1 MKSAS
6 LRDLFVI
13 ELSDL
18 YDAENQLIKALPKL
32 AKASASES
40 LRGAFEEHL
49 EKTKE
54 HATRLER
61 IFADMDMLAKPE
73 KCKGMQGI
81 ISEGN
86 DLLKKRLSPD
96 VQDAGIIAGAQRAEH
111 YEIASY
117 GCARTYAEL
126 LQNRQAVDLLE
137 QILQEEK
144 DADEKL
150 TELAQQINVEAQ
162 GLEGEETERRRKPP
176 REPRAGGK
184 RSARRVRTN
193 FRKNRAAPP
202 EID

>member
-61 IFADMDMLAKPE
+61 IFADMDMPAKRE

-81 ISEGN
+81 VSEGN
-86 DLLKKRLSPD
+86 DLLRRKLSPD
-96 VQDAGIIAGAQRAEH
+96 VQDAGIIAAAQRAEH

-137 QILQEEK
+137 QTLQEEK

-162 GLEGEETERRRKPP
+162 AAEEGTELEGEETKRRAK
-176 REPRAGGK
+176 
-184 RSARRVRTN
+184 
-193 FRKNRAAPP
+193 AAS
-202 EID
+202 

>member
-61 IFADMDMLAKPE
+61 IFADMDMPAKRE

-86 DLLKKRLSPD
+86 DFLKKKLSAD
-96 VQDAGIIAGAQRAEH
+96 VQDAGIIAAAQRAEH

-137 QILQEEK
+137 QTLQEEK

-162 GLEGEETERRRKPP
+162 TPEEGIELEEET
-176 REPRAGGK
+176 K
-184 RSARRVRTN
+184 R
-193 FRKNRAAPP
+193 RAAKAAS
-202 EID
+202 

>member
-6 LRDLFVI
+6 LRDLFVM

-61 IFADMDMLAKPE
+61 IFADMDMPAKRE

-81 ISEGN
+81 VSEGN
-86 DLLKKRLSPD
+86 DLLKKKLSPD
-96 VQDAGIIAGAQRAEH
+96 VQDAGIIAAAQRAEH

-126 LQNRQAVDLLE
+126 SQNRPAVDLLE
-137 QILQEEK
+137 QTLQEEK

-162 GLEGEETERRRKPP
+162 TAEEGTELEGEETKRRAK
-176 REPRAGGK
+176 
-184 RSARRVRTN
+184 
-193 FRKNRAAPP
+193 AAS
-202 EID
+202 

>member
-6 LRDLFVI
+6 LQDLFVI

-54 HATRLER
+54 HAARLER
-61 IFADMDMLAKPE
+61 IFADMDMSAKRE
-73 KCKGMQGI
+73 RCKGMQGI
-81 ISEGN
+81 VSEGN
-86 DLLKKRLSPD
+86 DFLKKKLSPD
-96 VQDAGIIAGAQRAEH
+96 VQDAGIIAAAQRAEH

-137 QILQEEK
+137 QTLQEEK

-162 GLEGEETERRRKPP
+162 TPEEGVELEGEAPKH
-176 REPRAGGK
+176 RAK
-184 RSARRVRTN
+184 
-193 FRKNRAAPP
+193 AAS
-202 EID
+202 

>member
-61 IFADMDMLAKPE
+61 IFADMDMPAKRE

-86 DLLKKRLSPD
+86 DFLKRKLSPD
-96 VQDAGIIAGAQRAEH
+96 VQDAGIIAAAQRAEH

-117 GCARTYAEL
+117 GCARTFAEL
-126 LQNRQAVDLLE
+126 LQNREAVDLLE
-137 QILQEEK
+137 QTLQEVK
-144 DADEKL
+144 DTDEKL

-162 GLEGEETERRRKPP
+162 TPDGGIELEGEETKRRAK
-176 REPRAGGK
+176 
-184 RSARRVRTN
+184 
-193 FRKNRAAPP
+193 AAS
-202 EID
+202 

>member
-18 YDAENQLIKALPKL
+18 YDAESQLMKALPKL

-61 IFADMDMLAKPE
+61 IFADMDMPAKRE

-81 ISEGN
+81 VSEGN
-86 DLLKKRLSPD
+86 DFLKRKLSPD
-96 VQDAGIIAGAQRAEH
+96 VQDAGIIAAAQRAEH

-117 GCARTYAEL
+117 GCARTFAEL
-126 LQNRQAVDLLE
+126 LQNREAVDLLE
-137 QILQEEK
+137 QTLQEEK

-162 GLEGEETERRRKPP
+162 TADEGMESEGEETKRK
-176 REPRAGGK
+176 AK
-184 RSARRVRTN
+184 
-193 FRKNRAAPP
+193 AAS
-202 EID
+202 

>member
-6 LRDLFVI
+6 LQDLFII

-18 YDAENQLIKALPKL
+18 YDAEHQLIKALPKL
-32 AKASASES
+32 AKASSSES

-54 HATRLER
+54 HAARLER
-61 IFADMDMLAKPE
+61 VFADLDLPAKRE

-81 ISEGN
+81 VSEGN
-86 DLLKKRLSPD
+86 DLLKKKLGGD
-96 VQDAGIIAGAQRAEH
+96 VQDAGIIAAAQRAEH

-126 LQNRQAVDLLE
+126 LHNQQAVDLLE
-137 QILQEEK
+137 QTLQEEK

-162 GLEGEETERRRKPP
+162 TSVEGAEAEGEEVKRK
-176 REPRAGGK
+176 AK
-184 RSARRVRTN
+184 
-193 FRKNRAAPP
+193 AAS
-202 EID
+202 

>member
-1 MKSAS
+1 MKSSS
-6 LRDLFVI
+6 LQDLFVM
-13 ELSDL
+13 ELTNL

-32 AKASASES
+32 VKVSSSES

-54 HATRLER
+54 HAARIER
-61 IFADMDMLAKPE
+61 ILADLDQPLKRE
-73 KCKGMQGI
+73 KCKGMRGL

-86 DLLKKRLSPD
+86 DLLKRKLGPD
-96 VQDAGIIAGAQRAEH
+96 VQDAGIIAAAQRVEH
-111 YEIASY
+111 YEIAAY

-137 QILQEEK
+137 QTLQEEK

-162 GLEGEETERRRKPP
+162 SPEEGFEGEEEEQPKRRAK
-176 REPRAGGK
+176 
-184 RSARRVRTN
+184 
-193 FRKNRAAPP
+193 AAS
-202 EID
+202 

>member
-40 LRGAFEEHL
+40 RRGVFEEHL

-61 IFADMDMLAKPE
+61 IFTDMDMPAKRE

-81 ISEGN
+81 VSEGS
-86 DLLKKRLSPD
+86 DFLKRKLNPD
-96 VQDAGIIAGAQRAEH
+96 VQDAGIIAAAQRAEH

-117 GCARTYAEL
+117 GCARTYAG
-126 LQNRQAVDLLE
+126 NSCRID
-137 QILQEEK
+137 
-144 DADEKL
+144 
-150 TELAQQINVEAQ
+150 
-162 GLEGEETERRRKPP
+162 RRWTCWSRL
-176 REPRAGGK
+176 
-184 RSARRVRTN
+184 
-193 FRKNRAAPP
+193 FRKRKTQTRN
-202 EID
+202 

>member
-13 ELSDL
+13 ELSYL

-54 HATRLER
+54 HATRLES
-61 IFADMDMLAKPE
+61 IFADTDTPAVRE

-86 DLLKKRLSPD
+86 DFLKKKLSPD
-96 VQDAGIIAGAQRAEH
+96 VQDAGIIAAAQRAEH

-126 LQNRQAVDLLE
+126 LQNREAVDLLE
-137 QILQEEK
+137 QTLQEEK

-162 GLEGEETERRRKPP
+162 TPEEGTELEGEETKRK
-176 REPRAGGK
+176 AK
-184 RSARRVRTN
+184 
-193 FRKNRAAPP
+193 AAS
-202 EID
+202 

>member
-18 YDAENQLIKALPKL
+18 YDAENQMIKALPKL

-54 HATRLER
+54 HATRLEQ
-61 IFADMDMLAKPE
+61 IFADMDMPAKRE

-81 ISEGN
+81 IAEGN
-86 DLLKKRLSPD
+86 DLLKKKLSPD
-96 VQDAGIIAGAQRAEH
+96 VQDAGIIAAAQRAEH

-117 GCARTYAEL
+117 GCARTFAEL
-126 LQNRQAVDLLE
+126 LRNRQAVDLLE
-137 QILQEEK
+137 QTLQEEK

-162 GLEGEETERRRKPP
+162 TPEEGMDLEGEEIKRRAK
-176 REPRAGGK
+176 
-184 RSARRVRTN
+184 
-193 FRKNRAAPP
+193 AAS
-202 EID
+202 